1 MISLTNKKGLEH
13 HFAEN
18 FDTPIFPV
26 LADLYFNES
35 DMKRARKVC
44 DIGLK
49 HHPDSIEGRYI
60 LSKIELVDNNML
72 QAEKHLK
79 MIIEHS
85 ELHILAMK
93 LLIEVQDELGRSVKT
108 IHPIVER
115 ILHILPGDIECLSWL
130 NSNQEE
136 LLKPEAPDH
145 IGLKNKDNA
154 EEPTDPDQ
162 SHESIGIN
170 RRIATLTLARVFKV
184 QNNYQQALDVLDI
197 VEEKGGNIVEIEK
210 ERNEIQ
216 EQLKEEEN
224 SE

>member
-44 DIGLK
+44 DIGLN

-60 LSKIELVDNNML
+60 LAKIELVDNNMT

-79 MIIEHS
+79 IINEHP

-108 IHPIVER
+108 IHPIVES
-115 ILHILPGDIECLSWL
+115 ILNLLPGDIECLSWL
-130 NSNQEE
+130 KNNQDE
-136 LLKPEAPDH
+136 LLKPEPPDH
-145 IGLKNKDNA
+145 FGLKNMDKTEGA
-154 EEPTDPDQ
+154 TEPDTIP
-162 SHESIGIN
+162 ESIGIN

-184 QNNYQQALDVLDI
+184 QNNYQQAMDVLDI
-197 VEEKGGNIVEIEK
+197 VEEKGGNTDEIEK

-216 EQLKEEEN
+216 ELLKEQEN

>member
-1 MISLTNKKGLEH
+1 
-13 HFAEN
+13 
-18 FDTPIFPV
+18 
-26 LADLYFNES
+26 
-35 DMKRARKVC
+35 
-44 DIGLK
+44 
-49 HHPDSIEGRYI
+49 
-60 LSKIELVDNNML
+60 ML

-154 EEPTDPDQ
+154 EEPTEPDQ